1 MMNMK
6 KVMSLITAVVFFAG
20 VALAQTPQTQDKTSK
35 PAEKKE
41 VSKPAKSGCDEK
53 TKSDCGK
60 TKTSSGCCTHAKK
73 STETAKAN
81 PEKK

>member
-1 MMNMK
+1 MTMK
-6 KVMSLITAVVFFAG
+6 KVMMIVTAVVFFAG
-20 VALAQTPQTQDKTSK
+20 VTLAQTPQTQDKTSK

-41 VSKPAKSGCDEK
+41 ATKTTKSGCDDK

-60 TKTSSGCCTHAKK
+60 AKTSSGCCSKAKK
-73 STETAKAN
+73 PAEATKAT